1 MKKRW
6 IAICILCFLMCAF
19 CLPAAA
25 ADVSVNVRVEGAEK
39 TLYDG
44 AVTCE
49 GNGPFTVYDVLVA
62 LDAAEDGVDIEGL
75 EYGYITA
82 IEGERAGR
90 TALGWDGFGVRLGS
104 KYVGYDRLRDTNVYS
119 GAKLV
124 VYYSD
129 EFGAGL
135 VSPKMDTKNIY
146 DGKLAF
152 YSENKAGA
160 GSVVKPL
167 VGATVRWYCDDAF
180 AEYTTDEN
188 GCVAIHQSYLTS
200 GKHRVTVSLVSD
212 EGVPMILRTDSEFNV
227 TVSTAVGD
235 SSAVY
240 ISAVLMVVSGV
251 GLILLVKRRRTVVS
265 VRTVT

>member
-1 MKKRW
+1 MKKRFLVF
-6 IAICILCFLMCAF
+6 CLFCVLCFTL
-19 CLPAAA
+19 CLPAA

-44 AVTCE
+44 AVACE
-49 GNGPFTVYDVLVA
+49 GSGPFTVYDVLTA
-62 LDAAEDGVDIEGL
+62 LNSAEDGVKIEGL

-82 IEGERAGR
+82 IEGERVGQTER
-90 TALGWDGFGVRLGS
+90 GWDGFGIRLGS
-104 KYVGYDRLRDTNVYS
+104 KSVGYDRLRDTTVYS

-124 VYYSD
+124 VYYAD

-135 VSPKMDTKNIY
+135 ITPKMDTKNIY

-152 YSENKAGA
+152 YSENKEGT
-160 GSVVKPL
+160 GRVVKPI

-188 GCVAIHQSYLTS
+188 GCVSVHPSYLTS
-200 GKHRVTVSLVSD
+200 GKHRVTISLDSE
-212 EGVPMILRTDSEFNV
+212 EGVPMILRTESDFSV

-235 SSAVY
+235 PPTLY
-240 ISAVLMVVSGV
+240 ITLAALIISGMS
-251 GLILLVKRRRTVVS
+251 LILLIKRRKREE
-265 VRTVT
+265 R